1 MKYRLYGKYGVT
13 DREYQKLA
21 DWGVIKA
28 KNLNSFGMPVSRA
41 VKVKKRKIVKEKRLD
56 GHVSETERS
65 VSGSNASD
73 YTFKSIIEYKDN
85 DIGDPAEANEGYVVG
100 PLDKTIYGVKKANE
114 SLKMWRQRKLENAKS
129 STKGSEWNR
138 R

>member
-28 KNLNSFGMPVSRA
+28 KNVNMLGNPVTRA
-41 VKVKKRKIVKEKRLD
+41 VKVKKRKIVRTKRAD
-56 GHVSETERS
+56 GHISEAERS

-73 YTFKSIIEYKDN
+73 YTVREMVEYLEN
-85 DIGDPAEANEGYVVG
+85 DKGDPAVTNEGYVVG
-100 PLDKTIYGVKKANE
+100 PLDRALYGVKKANA
-114 SLKMWRQRKLENAKS
+114 SLKMWR
-129 STKGSEWNR
+129 
-138 R
+138 